1 MADEFNDSNHSSLL
15 SADQYIVNPNP
26 LSSESAF
33 TGSWGSS
40 SSFLNTSFGSE
51 QDSSETDNDDG
62 DEFVAELTRKMAD
75 YMLQEDDDDNS
86 YDKYTS
92 PEGYVS
98 QKPVSE
104 VKHPNQNRV
113 TEDSKRGRKG
123 KMTESTQQ
131 LKSSSSKGSRMRPVC
146 YGPMTS
152 PTGSGMRAIFL
163 NGPGSKNGSNGT
175 GVFLPRSA
183 TDATANRRKKP
194 GCSTVLVPTRVLH
207 ALEQHFNN
215 MKSRSPTNNMHHI
228 RYDNSNFNG
237 QRDGMQHKLQVSST
251 STDHLERKL
260 PQEWTY

>member
-1 MADEFNDSNHSSLL
+1 MADEFNDSYPSSLL
-15 SADQYIVNPNP
+15 SADQYIINQNP
-26 LSSESAF
+26 LSQSPF

-75 YMLQEDDDDNS
+75 YMLQEDDDDSN
-86 YDKYTS
+86 DKYTS
-92 PEGYVS
+92 PD
-98 QKPVSE
+98 KFISE
-104 VKHPNQNRV
+104 VKLPNQHRV
-113 TEDSKRGRKG
+113 KEDSKRGRKG

-131 LKSSSSKGSRMRPVC
+131 LKSSSSRGRVGPVRYGS
-146 YGPMTS
+146 MTS
-152 PTGSGMRAIFL
+152 PVGSGMQAIFL

-183 TDATANRRKKP
+183 TDVTVQRRKKP
-194 GCSTVLVPTRVLH
+194 GCSTVLVPTRVLQ

-215 MKSRSPTNNMHHI
+215 MESISPSSNMHHI
-228 RYDNSNFNG
+228 HHDING
-237 QRDGMQHKLQVSST
+237 QINDMQHMLQVSST